1 MHEQAPQLAI
11 IHVHFIQPSLYKY
24 MADTCS
30 IYQHYPMHAL
40 FMLILSFSFVPCM
53 PCIIIHNT
61 TILNCVGCQR
71 PLITQSPGNITIAAR
86 HKAELECKAS
96 GKPAPNFQW
105 LKDGG
110 DVAGS
115 TGVTITTGNGHS
127 TLTINNTHK
136 SHAGEYRCRAFNC
149 FRYRDDISCP
159 ATITVAGELSM
170 SSYTDLSI
178 LSSPQVLPPSPRIQ

>member
-30 IYQHYPMHAL
+30 IYQHYPMLIIYVNPFFLFCAL
-40 FMLILSFSFVPCM
+40 
-53 PCIIIHNT
+53 PCIITHNI
-61 TILNCVGCQR
+61 TILNCVGFQR
-71 PLITQSPGNITIAAR
+71 PLITQFPGNITVAAGQ
-86 HKAELECKAS
+86 KAELKCEAR

-105 LKDGG
+105 LKDGC

-115 TGVTITTGNGHS
+115 DGVAIKTGNRHS
-127 TLTINNTHK
+127 TLTINNIQK
-136 SHAGEYRCRAFNC
+136 SHAGQYTCRAFNC
-149 FRYRDDISCP
+149 FRYRDDSCP

-170 SSYTDLSI
+170 HKLYTDLSNFN
-178 LSSPQVLPPSPRIQ
+178 SPQVLPPLPRIQ